1 MAPPTRKSLVDKATK
16 NMDPVAALV
25 YRAIDVVKQ
34 KAAKRGRNK
43 RCKDKHGAKYNA
55 ARKESD
61 KEYYKKNRKRIR
73 SVQAVYREKNKVVIN
88 AYNTIYD
95 RERRQTDKAYNMAC
109 RVRSRFT
116 NFMNQKGK
124 FKAMATFSLVGCSR
138 NEFLDYLES
147 LDGPEK
153 YQLDHIF
160 PLSTYIVNDQTQFQ
174 MMHFSNFQKLTA
186 LENIKKSGRLP
197 TKAMA
202 VKVER
207 WAWPDGITVDMLP
220 DKYDDWD
227 TATRM

>member
-43 RCKDKHGAKYNA
+43 RCKDKHGAKYNEK
-55 ARKESD
+55 RRGNNS
-61 KEYYKKNRKRIR
+61 YYKKNRKRIR
-73 SVQAVYREKNKVVIN
+73 ERQAVYRDKNKAAIN

-124 FKAMATFSLVGCSR
+124 SKAETTFSLVGCTRS
-138 NEFLDYLES
+138 EFLEYLDS
-147 LDGPEK
+147 LDGPDE
-153 YQLDHIF
+153 YHLDHIF
-160 PLSTYIVNDQTQFQ
+160 PLSSYTVDDQTQYQ

-186 LENIKKSGRLP
+186 LENIRKSDRLP

-207 WAWPDGITVDMLP
+207 WAWPAGITSDMLP
-220 DKYDDWD
+220 DKYDDWE